1 MYFEFSQESKLLSS
15 EGNMWLVFMKDCKKK
30 GGGGSILL
38 RKVKGQEV
46 VIKDIS
52 LMVTRPGV

>member
-1 MYFEFSQESKLLSS
+1 
-15 EGNMWLVFMKDCKKK
+15 MWLVFMKDCKKK